1 MLLFNRGRN
10 MNINVNEFDSS
21 LTERLSFFAIDMSVQ
36 AVLADVH
43 KPILTE
49 IRPLLDEFYEH
60 IWSFEATREIIR
72 NKDRIEI
79 LKDKQI
85 EHWKVLLSGVFGSEY
100 MKKAKIIGDVHHR
113 IGLKPNWYI
122 GGYTFILSRIG
133 TIIERVLPQDMHQL
147 AYSAISKALML
158 DLEVAITV
166 YLEAA
171 DEEKAVSLNN
181 LATGIEAQI
190 QGSVGAIVDQTK
202 SLQSSFSALS
212 TTMGN
217 LDKSIKSV
225 SENSQNANDNM
236 ESVASATEEL
246 NASVREIERQ
256 ASSSQAT
263 SDQAVEE
270 AQRAS
275 DVVSGLSNTADQIGN
290 VVQLISDIASQTNLL
305 ALNATIEAAR
315 AGDAGKGFAVVASE
329 VKSLANE
336 TAQATASISNQ
347 IGEIQEA
354 AKNAVKAIQDI
365 GSVIDDMKANSTA
378 IVNAVVEQSLA
389 TSQISAN
396 IQDAATGSQQVS
408 TQLEG
413 MVGEVADA
421 ENVAKTIRTS
431 SDVAEQTAADLEKR
445 VGQFVDELKVEA
457 G

>member
-1 MLLFNRGRN
+1 
-10 MNINVNEFDSS
+10 
-21 LTERLSFFAIDMSVQ
+21 
-36 AVLADVH
+36 
-43 KPILTE
+43 
-49 IRPLLDEFYEH
+49 
-60 IWSFEATREIIR
+60 
-72 NKDRIEI
+72 
-79 LKDKQI
+79 
-85 EHWKVLLSGVFGSEY
+85 
-100 MKKAKIIGDVHHR
+100 
-113 IGLKPNWYI
+113 
-122 GGYTFILSRIG
+122 
-133 TIIERVLPQDMHQL
+133 
-147 AYSAISKALML
+147 
-158 DLEVAITV
+158 
-166 YLEAA
+166 
-171 DEEKAVSLNN
+171 
-181 LATGIEAQI
+181 
-190 QGSVGAIVDQTK
+190 
-202 SLQSSFSALS
+202 
-212 TTMGN
+212 
-217 LDKSIKSV
+217 
-225 SENSQNANDNM
+225 
-236 ESVASATEEL
+236 
-246 NASVREIERQ
+246 
-256 ASSSQAT
+256 
-263 SDQAVEE
+263 
-270 AQRAS
+270 
-275 DVVSGLSNTADQIGN
+275 
-290 VVQLISDIASQTNLL
+290 LL